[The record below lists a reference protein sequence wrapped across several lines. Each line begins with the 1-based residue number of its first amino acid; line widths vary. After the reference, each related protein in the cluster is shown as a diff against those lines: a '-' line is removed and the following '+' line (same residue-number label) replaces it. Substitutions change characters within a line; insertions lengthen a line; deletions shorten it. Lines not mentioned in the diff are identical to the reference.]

1 MQFLIDN
8 DEEKDGDEDDDEV
21 LQSFFFPFDTCI
33 ALAHC
38 RHFGIVY

>member
-21 LQSFFFPFDTCI
+21 LQSFFLLMP
-33 ALAHC
+33 ALHL
-38 RHFGIVY
+38 HTVGILA

>member
-21 LQSFFFPFDTCI
+21 LQSFFPFDACI